1 MKNKVK
7 RRECIKILG
16 AGTAEAAVMGRALTI
31 EDKSGATAAPKP
43 VRRRHKKNG
52 ISLPVKNRRVETA
65 GAHLQNSVRLMMRL
79 L

>member
-16 AGTAEAAVMGRALTI
+16 AGTAGAAVMGRALTI

-43 VRRRHKKNG
+43 VRLRHKKNG
-52 ISLPVKNRRVETA
+52 ISLPVKSRRVETA